1 MQAQIQTSDAPLP
14 AKVKCLTLLSSLGDK
29 VEWCDRQASQG
40 HQAIPLTSEQAVSQI
55 PMISQLIKSF
65 GLDISCALAPDP
77 KLLIELEQKTCNVF
91 YIPIAAVSEVIPAQT
106 EFVEPFGIKSVIGFG
121 GMLPSGNL
129 FTIILFSKVEI
140 PATTA
145 QLLKTLPLSI
155 KMAILPFDRGHL
167 FRPLQTV

>member
-1 MQAQIQTSDAPLP
+1 
-14 AKVKCLTLLSSLGDK
+14 
-29 VEWCDRQASQG
+29 
-40 HQAIPLTSEQAVSQI
+40 
-55 PMISQLIKSF
+55 MISQLIKSF